1 MARWRARTIA
11 ILAIT
16 GAALVA
22 VTLPTFA
29 DSGPGA
35 ASGSWAVKVGPA
47 ATATNA
53 SNGSAYWNA
62 TVSPKTLTLSTY
74 GVSMATG
81 MCETTYFD
89 WGLTPVTHYDAR
101 AVRTCQNSWS
111 VANSWADSKSTI
123 GGVQKLGIC
132 YALNNT
138 LQSGTGATCT
148 QYPGRTGDISGI
160 PPSFTTGNCSVSWKK
175 RTAAG
180 VETSYSGGSP
190 TSATC

>member
-1 MARWRARTIA
+1 MA
-11 ILAIT
+11 ILAVT
-16 GAALVA
+16 GASLVGL
-22 VTLPTFA
+22 TLPTFA
-29 DSGPGA
+29 DSPPGV

-62 TVSPKTLTLSTY
+62 TVTPKTLTLSAY
-74 GVSMATG
+74 GVSMASG
-81 MCETTYFD
+81 RCETTYFD
-89 WGLTPVTHYDAR
+89 WGLTPVKHYDAR
-101 AVRTCQNSWS
+101 AVRTCQNSRS
-111 VANSWADSKSTI
+111 VARSWSDTTPFLYGATI

-132 YALNNT
+132 YALNDT

-148 QYPGRTGDISGI
+148 QYPGRTGQISGI

-180 VETSYSGGSP
+180 VETYYNGGSSTKASCP
-190 TSATC
+190 